1 MGVGQLP
8 SRDLTPGRLMAFDGP
23 KQVLVDLS
31 QRKVCFRA
39 SQTKNQSGGGRGI
52 RTPGTVSGTVV
63 FKTTRF
69 NRSRIPPCFKIN
81 DLEKCYCVLLS
92 GHCTLNHSI
101 ISPWTSAS
109 YSKTIGNPASKKVNS
124 TTPTLLSS
132 GDITTPHKT

>member
-52 RTPGTVSGTVV
+52 RTPGAVSGTVV

-69 NRSRIPPCFKIN
+69 NRSRIPP
-81 DLEKCYCVLLS
+81 D
-92 GHCTLNHSI
+92 SI
-101 ISPWTSAS
+101 E
-109 YSKTIGNPASKKVNS
+109 
-124 TTPTLLSS
+124 
-132 GDITTPHKT
+132 